1 MATEPES
8 VYLCSKDDKH
18 PEMGLADLACA
29 GALDGL
35 GSGASRDERG
45 PVEAPSPRGYEHLVC
60 SNGSL
65 ALDADRPVD
74 AFDAPV
80 EGVFQ
85 VGSGWGAKAVDL
97 QFSRAVSFESDSED
111 DEEEDGSCRDGDE
124 EEKHY
129 ADPDEAHHDAVRWKL
144 ELGRDAPPP
153 RPREKTAEERARDR
167 LSRATVVAYLCI
179 LCVVVVAIVVCLL
192 LFWQRGPDDDDDDA
206 AAAAAAAAAADSNA
220 TAAGEMRRRV

>member
-35 GSGASRDERG
+35 GSGASHDERG

-85 VGSGWGAKAVDL
+85 VGSGWAAKAVDL

-111 DEEEDGSCRDGDE
+111 DEEDGSYRDGEE

-144 ELGRDAPPP
+144 ELGRDAPP
-153 RPREKTAEERARDR
+153 RAREKTAEERARDR

-192 LFWQRGPDDDDDDA
+192 LFWQRGPDDDDD
-206 AAAAAAAAAADSNA
+206 AAAAAAAAADSNA
-220 TAAGEMRRRV
+220 TAAGERRRRV